1 MAKVTSGKRSVGRRG
16 FIKGAAAGAA
26 ALAAHTTS
34 VVAQQPV
41 AQAPPPGPAAAPP
54 SSAQLA
60 RDTSATPPTVQPAR
74 FVENPQ
80 SDYMVDV
87 IRALGFDYAAANPG
101 SSFEGLHE
109 SIINYGD
116 NKAPEFL
123 TALHEESSVAM
134 AHGYAKVEGRPML
147 VLLHGV
153 IGIQHGSMAIY
164 NAYCDRVPI
173 FMIAGVDIEGA
184 VPAHNA
190 TDMANMT
197 RGYVKWDYQPDSLAQ
212 FTTGMFRAYK
222 LMMTP
227 PMAPVLLVAD
237 SRIQKDPITQRPPI
251 GKLVMPSPPAADL
264 ASVREIA
271 RMLVAA
277 QNPRVNAGRA
287 VRTDAGL
294 RQMVE
299 LAELLQMPVNVGG
312 DRINFPSHHPLGGNG
327 AGQADLILMLEAA
340 GGGGGAAG
348 AAADVKRISIS
359 TAETLATANYNVLGN
374 PVQADLVATGDPE
387 ATLPSLIEEVKKLVT
402 ADRRAAFEQRGK
414 RHADANR
421 QARQQFI
428 DQARYGWDSSPIST
442 ARITAELWPLIKNE
456 DWSLVSPANF
466 FSSWPLRLWEMSKT
480 YQLSWRAGRRW
491 HGLRR
496 AGGGGRGAGAAEAWP
511 AADQHPVRRRSEL
524 RARCAVDRRPPSD
537 PAAHRHAQQPRL
549 SPGSDVRAAD
559 VRGPQP
565 WREERAHRD
574 DLVAAEHRLRADG
587 QELRYVRGRA
597 DREPEGSGARLHSRD
612 CARQERRAGAHRRRH
627 AATVKADAET
637 LSGVAVRVSFSLGP
651 DCATALVSTCS
662 CADTR
667 GDRRSR
673 SR

>member
-264 ASVREIA
+264 GSVREIA

-299 LAELLQMPVNVGG
+299 LADLLQMPVNVGG

-374 PVQADLVATGDPE
+374 PVQADMVATGDPE

-428 DQARYGWDSSPIST
+428 DQARYGWDSSPVST

-480 YQLSWRAGRRW
+480 YRYLGGQ
-491 HGLRR
+491 
-496 AGGGGRGAGAAEAWP
+496 GGGGMGYGAPAAVGAALALRKHGRLPINIQCDGDLNYAPGVLWTAVHHQIPLLTVMHNNRGYHQEVMFVQQMCAVRNRGAKNAHIGTTLSQPNIDYAQMAKSYGMYAEGPIENPKDLAP
-511 AADQHPVRRRSEL
+511 AFT
-524 RARCAVDRRPPSD
+524 RAIARVKKGE
-537 PAAHRHAQQPRL
+537 PALIDVVTQPR
-549 SPGSDVRAAD
+549 
-559 VRGPQP
+559 
-565 WREERAHRD
+565 
-574 DLVAAEHRLRADG
+574 
-587 QELRYVRGRA
+587 
-597 DREPEGSGARLHSRD
+597 
-612 CARQERRAGAHRRRH
+612 
-627 AATVKADAET
+627 
-637 LSGVAVRVSFSLGP
+637 
-651 DCATALVSTCS
+651 
-662 CADTR
+662 
-667 GDRRSR
+667 
-673 SR
+673 